1 MEIMFEKGIP
11 GFEEYK
17 SFNVSNIDGN
27 EKLKMIT
34 SKENSNIG
42 FVSISPFKVKKDY
55 ELDLNNEVINELK
68 IEKPEDVLVL
78 NLITLGKTLET
89 STVNLKAPI
98 IINIKNNKG
107 KQLILQ
113 DDKYNIKEPLIGS
126 EDNVSNY

>member
-1 MEIMFEKGIP
+1 MKIIFEKGIP

-17 SFNVSNIDGN
+17 KFELNDIEGN
-27 EKLKMIT
+27 ENLKMIT
-34 SKENSNIG
+34 SKEDSNIG
-42 FVSISPFKVKKDY
+42 FVSISPFKVKTKY
-55 ELDLNNEVINELK
+55 EIDLNEETISELN

-78 NLITLGKTLET
+78 NIITLGKTLES

-113 DDKYNIKEPLIGS
+113 DDKYKIKEPLK
-126 EDNVSNY
+126 

>member
-1 MEIMFEKGIP
+1 MEIIFEKGIP

-17 SFNVSNIDGN
+17 KFKLNDIEENKN
-27 EKLKMIT
+27 LKMIT
-34 SKENSNIG
+34 SEENSSIG

-55 ELDLNNEVINELK
+55 EIDLNEEIISELS

-78 NLITLGKTLET
+78 NIITLGKTLES

-113 DDKYNIKEPLIGS
+113 DDKYKIKEPLK
-126 EDNVSNY
+126 

>member
-1 MEIMFEKGIP
+1 MEIIFEKGIP
-11 GFEEYK
+11 GFEGYK
-17 SFNVSNIDGN
+17 KFELNDIEGN
-27 EKLKMIT
+27 KNLKMIT
-34 SKENSNIG
+34 SKENSSIG

-55 ELDLNNEVINELK
+55 EIDLNEEIISELS

-78 NLITLGKTLET
+78 NIITLGKTLES

-113 DDKYNIKEPLIGS
+113 DDKYKIKEPLK
-126 EDNVSNY
+126 

>member
-1 MEIMFEKGIP
+1 MEILFEKGIP

-17 SFNVSNIDGN
+17 TFIINNIEGD

-34 SKENSNIG
+34 STEDSNVG
-42 FVSISPFKVKKDY
+42 FVVISPFEVKKDY
-55 ELDLNNEVINELK
+55 EIDLNNEIIAELEIHK
-68 IEKPEDVLVL
+68 QEDILVL

-89 STVNLKAPI
+89 STVNLKAPV

-113 DDKYNIKEPLIGS
+113 DDKYQIKEPLK
-126 EDNVSNY
+126 